1 MNKSTLNEMGE
12 LKSVSSWEDQVLIV
26 STFFC
31 YGVWTLKK
39 NYNNALIDWKVSE
52 LTFNRLKK
60 FFFEIADK
68 SQKLQI

>member
-1 MNKSTLNEMGE
+1 MRRSSVDSVDILLLWRMN
-12 LKSVSSWEDQVLIV
+12 
-26 STFFC
+26 
-31 YGVWTLKK
+31 LKK